1 MSIHERINLLKST
14 SCFSNMST
22 RFSELQSKC
31 KKSFHDSIKDSKN
44 TILNFFEK
52 EPVYKDLMQDISKS
66 SRGNVFYNKFLKY
79 NMGSDERRSSFFQGL
94 MKVIKQ
100 VQKEK
105 EEKPKI
111 KSDFKRYYMI
121 PKIELLRKKREKLGG
136 YLNKKNKTLDDEIK
150 VLKKSKSMLNQMK
163 LSENTFFK
171 GFSNFQSNNINNI
184 TSTSN
189 ANDPVFS
196 METLQTFN
204 QNNEGS
210 MHNNLKDL
218 NDLSNFN
225 LTKLSLITQPRRVYQ
240 SSTKK
245 LSRKSVNLGEYFQK
259 KEKFIYKK
267 NRRINEIL
275 GKCEKSLT
283 QAKSAAE
290 DFEKN
295 SKKKDSLDILIKFRN
310 AMLTDDQKV
319 INQMEKGNKKYQEYK
334 KIQEEKFNNLKK
346 NMDIKLSDEYAYMIR
361 NELQDTFG
369 VNGNVLAYQ
378 LYSRDMAKI
387 KERIEQKLLNEKK
400 NIRNVKDLLDDII
413 RKKEFLKYQ
422 IDGYKEKQDK
432 LNENK
437 KNYNFKKKEPYED
450 KNVNIEELKGTLLP
464 KLIEIRDQCHGNI
477 DYDFN
482 KS

>member
-66 SRGNVFYNKFLKY
+66 SRGNVFYNKFVKH

-171 GFSNFQSNNINNI
+171 GISNFQSNNINNI
-184 TSTSN
+184 TGTSN
-189 ANDPVFS
+189 VNDPIFS

-245 LSRKSVNLGEYFQK
+245 LSRKSVNLGEYFEK
-259 KEKFIYKK
+259 KEKFIYQK
-267 NRRINEIL
+267 NRRINKIL
-275 GKCEKSLT
+275 DKCEKSLT
-283 QAKSAAE
+283 QAKSVAE

-319 INQMEKGNKKYQEYK
+319 INEMEKGNKKYREYK
-334 KIQEEKFNNLKK
+334 KIEEEKFNNLKK

-387 KERIEQKLLNEKK
+387 KEKIEQNLLNEKK